1 MHPWPFTPP
10 LILLASQS
18 PRRKQLLESM
28 GFAVIVAPKNPTIDP
43 EALEVVLPGEAPKD
57 YVWRVAEVKRDQPH
71 SFPEITT
78 GSNDL
83 RAAQLE
89 GEVPTQRILLAADT
103 TVEMDGQILGK
114 PANAEEASR
123 MLQQLSGRSHWV
135 HTAVAAGVFVASPAP
150 GEVPNKE
157 PWLLNKRTILVS
169 SEVEF
174 APLSSDWI
182 HAYVAS
188 GEPMDKAG
196 AYGIQGIAGSMIPSI
211 RGSYSA
217 IMGLPLYETQQLIL
231 ELHHG

>member
-1 MHPWPFTPP
+1 MHPWPLTPP

-28 GFAVIVAPKNPTIDP
+28 GFTVMVAPKNPSIDA

-57 YVWRVAEVKRDQPH
+57 YVQRVAEVKRDQPH
-71 SFPEITT
+71 GFPEIAT

-83 RAAQLE
+83 RAAQVE
-89 GEVPTQRILLAADT
+89 GEVSTRRILLAADT

-114 PANAEEASR
+114 PQTIDEAEL
-123 MLQQLSGRSHWV
+123 MLEQLSGRVHWV
-135 HTAVAAGVFVASPAP
+135 HTAVAAGVCMTDPAP

-157 PWLLNKRTILVS
+157 PRLLNKRTILVS
-169 SEVEF
+169 SEVKF